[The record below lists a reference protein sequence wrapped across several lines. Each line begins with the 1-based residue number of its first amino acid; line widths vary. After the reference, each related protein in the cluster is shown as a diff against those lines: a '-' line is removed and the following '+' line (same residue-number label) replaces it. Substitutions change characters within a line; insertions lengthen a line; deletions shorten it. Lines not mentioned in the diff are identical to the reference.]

1 MSLRGSYYWTTNGPY
16 MRIDVGYTQTGRT
29 SSSATYQVTMA
40 VYFTSSGWHGYGLSA
55 NVNING
61 ATQALRIKEPSTTWR
76 GAGHKGTWTFTV
88 TAPAGTGGGTLPAS
102 IAMWGT
108 EGDNTNI
115 QSGARTVTL
124 STWNTAPTWTS
135 DDANVNG
142 WKENKTI
149 PENTGAVTVNLPS
162 ASDKEGNT
170 IKYDVYRYVNGASNS
185 KIATGITSRTVSDNI
200 SSFGQGSQIKY
211 LIKCN
216 DGSLWASGDRWTWT
230 YTKNKFTPASISTSS
245 SIGYNTTSISLN
257 VSGASNTNG
266 NTTFN
271 YRLTNTSGLTI
282 HNGDFTPASGKVTF
296 SIYGGSGTRPSTPH
310 IDLADLK
317 SYTAKGIYQG
327 TLVLRLTTS
336 NAYGSSDYRDVS
348 IPIDLRIAPVPATL
362 ANPTGAITVA
372 GSSYFVF
379 NRSTVGVSWSGATDK
394 LGAGALSYELYYR
407 YGSGSWNRLVSTSG
421 TSWSGTLP
429 QVTSATTCSFKVVAT
444 TTYGYS
450 ATSAEKSIT
459 MHYYNPPKVSYR
471 SPNRTTSEFTVYIDS
486 STDTSITAVAISSRT
501 FTGLAGTAKP
511 FTGTSTLI
519 TDTGLNGES
528 TYNVVVK
535 VTDNSGLSNAT
546 TTINVPVAT
555 YIPIMSI
562 TNKGIAISTTADSD
576 YKLNI
581 GGSLSVTGTLRLID
595 PSNTC
600 KSGGIF
606 TYTGDAN
613 GMGIAI
619 QSGGTMVVGSGESP
633 KALMDTIS
641 SKGTGALHLTSDT
654 SISFVTNCQTIA
666 NRVTAT
672 LNSSGT
678 FNAPNVQVAGNN
690 VYHTGRKPSASD
702 VGAMADGGT
711 YGTIYLNNWF
721 RSNGN
726 TGWYNQTHGGG
737 WYMADSTWI
746 RAFNSKALLLNNDF
760 KLSYGTPNMV
770 LDSTDNSAQGKG
782 SRIRFNNADNQ
793 NVQIRHEW
801 YDSPLQPFGLVIEKA
816 SDNTQNYNASL
827 KVEGAIVCGVN
838 TSEGNIDNSNK
849 ADARLVR
856 GATDTAGSLKVQ
868 VGGTDTTAAFEIVNP
883 NWSTAW
889 FSCGNTGIRS
899 SSYSNFSDK
908 TLKTNIEESSK
919 ISDKISKIGVYTYN
933 YLSDFDKEN
942 TTFNGQ
948 ALLAENM
955 PEKRWGVIAQEV
967 EEIFPEL
974 IVESETLIEGENKK
988 VKSVDVYGLTVLT
1001 LEYAKELQ
1009 AENAELKA
1017 RLTAIEEKLGL
1028 GTI

>member
-266 NTTFN
+266 NTTFS

-459 MHYYNPPKVSYR
+459 MHYYNKPKVSY
-471 SPNRTTSEFTVYIDS
+471 SAPNRTTSEFSVVIAS
-486 STDTSITAVAISSRT
+486 ITDTSITSVAISSRSFVGLSGKSTT
-501 FTGLAGTAKP
+501 FSGANTTIK
-511 FTGTSTLI
+511 
-519 TDTGLNGES
+519 DTGLSGDSNY
-528 TYNVVVK
+528 TLVVT
-535 VTDNSGLSNAT
+535 VTDNSGLSGST
-546 TTINVPVAT
+546 TTLEVPVTA

-562 TNKGIAISTTADSD
+562 TDKGISINTTADPA
-576 YKLNI
+576 YKLTI
-581 GGSLSVTGTLRLID
+581 GGSLRV
-595 PSNTC
+595 N
-600 KSGGIF
+600 
-606 TYTGDAN
+606 
-613 GMGIAI
+613 
-619 QSGGTMVVGSGESP
+619 
-633 KALMDTIS
+633 DTICS
-641 SKGTGALHLTSDT
+641 TTGRFNHGNNTILRSNGNSTIVSCINGFMYFRPNGDT
-654 SISFVTNCQTIA
+654 SSTNQVTIS
-666 NRVTAT
+666 TAGV
-672 LNSSGT
+672 LD
-678 FNAPNVQVAGNN
+678 APNVQVNGNN
-690 VYHTGRKPSASD
+690 VYHTGRKPSAAD
-702 VGAMADGGT
+702 VGALPTSGGSRLVVGTASSTDGSNAQIEVQAPNSGIPRIALHSVGRTRASIGAISGDGVDVITERSGT
-711 YGTIYLNNWF
+711 LKIQNANGYLDIGCRNDGYAHYSTDRANHWFNTTVRVEGEIYAGSGYNKQVF
-721 RSNGN
+721 H
-726 TGWYNQTHGGG
+726 TGWCGNVPDKASLASNLNSQLTSG
-737 WYMADSTWI
+737 WYSVNPSTSG
-746 RAFNSKALLLNNDF
+746 RPSGVD
-760 KLSYGTPNMV
+760 YGVV
-770 LDSTDNSAQGKG
+770 L
-782 SRIRFNNADNQ
+782 
-793 NVQIRHEW
+793 QIRW
-801 YDSPLQPFGLVIEKA
+801 Y
-816 SDNTQNYNASL
+816 
-827 KVEGAIVCGVN
+827 
-838 TSEGNIDNSNK
+838 
-849 ADARLVR
+849 
-856 GATDTAGSLKVQ
+856 
-868 VGGTDTTAAFEIVNP
+868 
-883 NWSTAW
+883 
-889 FSCGNTGIRS
+889 
-899 SSYSNFSDK
+899 
-908 TLKTNIEESSK
+908 
-919 ISDKISKIGVYTYN
+919 
-933 YLSDFDKEN
+933 
-942 TTFNGQ
+942 NGQ
-948 ALLAENM
+948 DFYQILLSSDRARIYTRGYVNGGYTG
-955 PEKRWGVIAQEV
+955 W
-967 EEIFPEL
+967 
-974 IVESETLIEGENKK
+974 SE
-988 VKSVDVYGLTVLT
+988 
-1001 LEYAKELQ
+1001 
-1009 AENAELKA
+1009 
-1017 RLTAIEEKLGL
+1017 R
-1028 GTI
+1028 